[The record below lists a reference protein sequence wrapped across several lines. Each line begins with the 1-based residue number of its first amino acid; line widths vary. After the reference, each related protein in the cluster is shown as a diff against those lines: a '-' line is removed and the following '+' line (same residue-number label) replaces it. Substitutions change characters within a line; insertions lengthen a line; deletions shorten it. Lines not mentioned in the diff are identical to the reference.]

1 MKSKSTIHTIFPN
14 FYNETWVSYTV
25 KSILTEMKSSE
36 IDHQL
41 YVLSKGKN
49 TTFKNIKSLLP
60 RLFLR
65 YTSPFFESKQQLKA
79 GRIIANR
86 YMSKMSAGDI
96 AYFWLNNP
104 PDVCMKL
111 KSKGVLVVREMINC
125 TLATRKKELGN
136 AYELFGKSN
145 NLDITDEDI
154 EYEKQQLLSADLI
167 FCSSDQVLQ
176 SVLNYG
182 VAADKCVK
190 IGYGWEQSRFN
201 KSPQLPPKKEGLNA
215 LFVGTVDVRKGAP
228 ILFDAWEKANIKG
241 NLTLAGRI
249 DDEVREKY
257 VNFLQRPD
265 VIELGHVTELESVYR
280 SSDVFCFLS
289 WEEGCPLVTL
299 EAIGCGLP
307 CIVTPMGSA
316 GAVKN
321 LNGGLLVNP
330 GDINATVQALTTLA
344 NDKELL
350 KILSQQAE
358 SISYA
363 FTWENAGKAR
373 IEAIKQLLGCTSEG
387 DRNYL

>member
-1 MKSKSTIHTIFPN
+1 MKSKRTIHTIFPN

-25 KSILTEMKSSE
+25 KSILTRMESSDFE
-36 IDHQL
+36 HQL

-60 RLFLR
+60 TLFLR
-65 YTSPFFESKQQLKA
+65 YTSGFFESKHQLKA

-86 YMSKMSAGDI
+86 NMSKMKAGDI

-125 TLATRKKELGN
+125 TMATRKKELSK
-136 AYELFGKSN
+136 AYEAFGKTN
-145 NLDITDEDI
+145 NLDTTDDDI

-176 SVLNYG
+176 SVLEYG
-182 VAADKCVK
+182 VEPNKCAK
-190 IGYGWEQSRFN
+190 IGYGWDQNRFN
-201 KSPQLPPKKEGLNA
+201 AFPELPPKNDGLNA

-228 ILFDAWEKANIKG
+228 TLFDAWEKANIKG
-241 NLTLAGRI
+241 CLKLAGRI
-249 DDEVREKY
+249 DSEVREKY
-257 VNFLQRPD
+257 VNFLKRPD

-321 LNGGLLVNP
+321 LNGALMVSP
-330 GDINATVQALTTLA
+330 GDINATVETLKTLA

-350 KILSQQAE
+350 KTLSQQAQ
-358 SISYA
+358 SNSYA

-373 IEAIKQLLGCTSEG
+373 IKAIESLL
-387 DRNYL
+387 